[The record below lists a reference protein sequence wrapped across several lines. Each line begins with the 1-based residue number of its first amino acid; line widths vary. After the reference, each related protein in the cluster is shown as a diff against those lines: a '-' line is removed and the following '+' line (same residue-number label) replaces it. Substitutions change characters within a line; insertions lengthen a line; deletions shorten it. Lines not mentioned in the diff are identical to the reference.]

1 MILINLLYIA
11 KKRVFAFVFT
21 FFKMRGGVIVKEGLE
36 YAAKMDMNRH

>member
-1 MILINLLYIA
+1 MFLHLYLL
-11 KKRVFAFVFT
+11 